1 VTLTELLWVIPL
13 ALAIAL
19 AMGASGRDTTRE
31 VIRASAHTLWTLV
44 LVVGGVA
51 VVIRVLIWM
60 FV

>member
-1 VTLTELLWVIPL
+1 VTLAELLWVMPL

-19 AMGASGRDTTRE
+19 AMGASGRDTPRE
-31 VIRASAHTLWTLV
+31 VLRASTHTLWTLV